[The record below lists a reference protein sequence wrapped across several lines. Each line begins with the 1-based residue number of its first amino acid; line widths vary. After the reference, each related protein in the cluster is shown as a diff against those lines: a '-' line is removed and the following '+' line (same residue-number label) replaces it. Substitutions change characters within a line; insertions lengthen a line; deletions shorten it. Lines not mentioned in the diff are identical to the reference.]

1 MPTPI
6 AVLASGRGSNLR
18 ALLDHLD
25 GRRDADSG
33 RVELVASDR
42 PDAGALALARER
54 GIAAVVVAP
63 APGGVELSAAL
74 AELRIGVVVLAGYV
88 QLVPAHVVREYA
100 GRMVN
105 VHPALLP
112 AFGGKGMYGA
122 RVHRAVLAAGARVSG
137 ATVHFVDESYDR
149 GPIIAQWPVPVFTDD
164 TEQSLAARVL
174 RVEHLLLPRVVD
186 GLAAGRIVLDAGSR
200 VRGAFAAGVPDAAFT
215 LLSADGGALARGI
228 DVALAVADTPGG
240 RGRP

>member
-1 MPTPI
+1 MPTRI

-18 ALLDHLD
+18 ALLDHFA
-25 GRRDADSG
+25 GRREGESG

-42 PDAGALALARER
+42 PDAGALELARER
-54 GIAAVVVAP
+54 GVAAAEVP
-63 APGGVELSAAL
+63 ASADGAAL
-74 AELRIGVVVLAGYV
+74 SEVLAAHRIGLVVLAGYL
-88 QLVPAHVVREYA
+88 QLVPAAVVRDFG

-149 GPIIAQWPVPVFTDD
+149 GPIIAQWPVPVYEDD
-164 TEQSLAARVL
+164 TEQALAARVL
-174 RVEHLLLPRVVD
+174 RVEHALLPRVVE
-186 GLAAGRIVLDAGSR
+186 GVAAGRIALGADSR
-200 VRGAFAAGVPDAAFT
+200 VRGVFPVGAPAAAFT
-215 LLSADGGALARGI
+215 LSSREGGSLARDL
-228 DVALAVADTPGG
+228 DVALA
-240 RGRP
+240 R